1 EGGPLGGGTRSRRSG
16 AAVTRAARPPASPLV
31 RRLAREQGVD
41 LAGLVGSGPGG
52 RVIRVDLERALAERA
67 APPIIGTDPIT
78 GSGALS
84 EAAPTERPAASAAPG
99 QAPALMGTDPIT
111 GGGGAPG
118 GGRTASSTG
127 AASDGRDSVARP
139 LSQTRRVM
147 ARRLVASAQEIPVF
161 TATVAVAVEPLLAL
175 RRELNQHLE
184 RLDRGR
190 VSLNDLVVRAA
201 ALALREYPAVN
212 SSWGE
217 DHLLE
222 HGRVNVGIA
231 VATARGLVVPVVKDA
246 DRKTPAQ
253 IGGEARALAG
263 LAADGK
269 LTPEQMSGGTFTVS
283 NLGMYGVEEFT
294 AIINPPEAAILA
306 VGAAAPE
313 VALAEGVAVERQ
325 VMRLTL
331 SADHRL
337 IDGALG
343 AQFLTAIRSLLE
355 TPWALLA

>member
-1 EGGPLGGGTRSRRSG
+1 
-16 AAVTRAARPPASPLV
+16 
-31 RRLAREQGVD
+31 
-41 LAGLVGSGPGG
+41 
-52 RVIRVDLERALAERA
+52 
-67 APPIIGTDPIT
+67 
-78 GSGALS
+78 
-84 EAAPTERPAASAAPG
+84 
-99 QAPALMGTDPIT
+99 
-111 GGGGAPG
+111 
-118 GGRTASSTG
+118 
-127 AASDGRDSVARP
+127 
-139 LSQTRRVM
+139 M